1 MRKVNTF
8 ASICLVFLIL
18 LNVFSF
24 ININERFI
32 SFLNSSLEQQ
42 TRLCGQY
49 MEEQL
54 HGFQNDMN
62 KLLYEY
68 NFSNIFKDTEELEM
82 SKQSLQVFYSK
93 YRDLITNVF
102 IFDNN
107 KNYFGIYINEEDHFV
122 IDTFSRQR
130 QQSLTPRD
138 KVEEKN
144 GKYLYH
150 YPYFENDQVNGN
162 IIVEADFQKF
172 ANKIFSFYPIGKTI
186 SWQWVVDSEGNV
198 RTEDFDDDME
208 LGSVMQIADSID
220 MFSAGI
226 IKHYIEDPDGN
237 KQKVHSAYYPLS
249 IFNQNL
255 GIVFTTSQTEFNKFF
270 INQNKL
276 VSLFT
281 LVITLA
287 LILYLLLVN
296 RRTMKTQEKL
306 KMSEAVFREVV
317 EKFPVGIMILDS
329 RNILRII
336 NSNAQRMM
344 LLSDREDMI
353 GKDIS
358 KQLAVSNKYLLKDD
372 IDTPDSSEYLYYENE
387 GIETV
392 IFRKEERKNIGGEE
406 LCLIALIDVSTL
418 ERSRKQEVAANRAK
432 SEFLASMSH
441 EIRTPMN
448 GILGMLSSL
457 MENNFS
463 GEEMNE
469 KVKIIRKSSDLLVT
483 IINDILDFSKI
494 EAGKMMLEEIP
505 FRLRD
510 EISLVIE
517 LFSSLAVEK
526 GLQLDFTINTTVPDK
541 LIGDPFRLRQVIS
554 NLLSNAIKFTEKGK
568 IEIGVD
574 VMENY
579 MGRIQL
585 LFWVE
590 DTGIG
595 IPENRINSIFGSY
608 NQSQGSVSRK
618 FGGSTGLGTA
628 ISKQLVELMHGEIW
642 VESPSGKDGTKDAP
656 GSKISF
662 TIEVYSNEKLP
673 KSCKFTGIQQLHQI
687 TVLFLTKESEP
698 DRNSI
703 NKLFHQFGINIV
715 TKIYQE
721 ITIDAVIHHLDSKT
735 DLYQMVVIADQNSSD
750 GFILAG
756 KLKEEGLTDRLPF
769 ILVCNNDQ
777 PGNFKASKKLGIDY
791 YLIEPVES
799 KELYDIIK
807 DVFPELKDHKSLA
820 STLNT
825 LPSRLSILLVEDNII
840 NQKVAQSIF
849 KSIGYEI
856 DLASNGAEAIEKVGS
871 NEYDI
876 IFMDLFMPEMDGF
889 EATEQLRKSGIKTPI
904 IAMSA
909 DSKDERKAQSVLA
922 GMDEYLAKP
931 AKVETVKQ
939 LLINLFSTSTK

>member
-1 MRKVNTF
+1 MRKVNLF

-24 ININERFI
+24 VNINERFI

-42 TRLCGQY
+42 TRLCGEY
-49 MEEQL
+49 MEKQL

-68 NFSNIFKDTEELEM
+68 NFSRIFKDPEELEM

-93 YRDLITNVF
+93 YRDLVTNVF

-107 KNYFGIYINEEDHFV
+107 KNYFGLYINDDDHFV

-130 QQSLTPRD
+130 QQNLIPRD
-138 KVEEKN
+138 KVEEKE

-162 IIVEADFQKF
+162 VIVEADFQKF

-186 SWQWVVDSEGNV
+186 SWQWVVDSKGNI
-198 RTEDFDDDME
+198 RTDDFSDNMK

-226 IKHYIEDPDGN
+226 IKHYAEDPDGH

-281 LVITLA
+281 LAITLA
-287 LILYLLLVN
+287 LILYLLFVN
-296 RRTMKTQEKL
+296 RRTMKMQEKL
-306 KMSEAVFREVV
+306 KMSEAVFRQVV
-317 EKFPVGIMILDS
+317 DKLPAGIMILDS
-329 RNILRII
+329 RNIIRTI
-336 NSNAQRMM
+336 NSAAQRM
-344 LLSDREDMI
+344 LFLSDGEDLI
-353 GKDIS
+353 GKDFS
-358 KQLAVSNKYLLKDD
+358 KQFAFSNRFLLKDD
-372 IDTPDSSEYLYYENE
+372 IDAPDSSDYLYYENE

-392 IFRKEERKNIGGEE
+392 IFRMEERKKIEGEE
-406 LCLIALIDVSTL
+406 LILIALIDVSTL

-448 GILGMLSSL
+448 GILGMLSSM
-457 MENNFS
+457 MESNFS
-463 GEEMNE
+463 GEDMKE
-469 KVKIIRKSSDLLVT
+469 KVKIIKKSSDLLMT

-510 EISLVIE
+510 EVFFVTE
-517 LFSSLAVEK
+517 LFTSLAQEK
-526 GLQLDFTINTTVPDK
+526 GLKIDSSINTAVPDK
-541 LIGDPFRLRQVIS
+541 LIGDPFRLRQVMS

-568 IEIGVD
+568 IEVGVD
-574 VMENY
+574 VMENH

-608 NQSQGSVSRK
+608 NQSQGSISRK
-618 FGGSTGLGTA
+618 FGGTGLGTA
-628 ISKQLVELMHGEIW
+628 ISKQLVELMNGEIW
-642 VESPSGKDGTKDAP
+642 VESPSRKHSTKEAP
-656 GSKISF
+656 GSKFSF

-673 KSCKFTGIQQLHQI
+673 KSYNFNGIQQLHQI

-698 DRNSI
+698 DKNSI
-703 NKLFHQFGINIV
+703 NKLFHQFGVNIV

-735 DLYQMVVIADQNSSD
+735 DLYQMVVIGDQNSSE

-769 ILVCNNDQ
+769 IMVCNNDQ

-791 YLIEPVES
+791 YLIEPVEN

-807 DVFPELKDHKSLA
+807 DIFSGLRDHKSLA

-825 LPSRLSILLVEDNII
+825 LPSRLSILLVEDNMI

-856 DLASNGAEAIEKVGS
+856 DLASNGAEAIEKVGK

-889 EATEQLRKSGIKTPI
+889 EATEQLRKLGIKAPI

-922 GMDEYLAKP
+922 GMDEYLPKP

-939 LLINLFSTSTK
+939 LLIKLFSTSSK